1 MLAFSFVRFV
11 LFVVKRF
18 VSSRLIGQMNGRRSS
33 TGRSG
38 RFVRN
43 SQFFWSMLNAKSEDI
58 GRSLIKNFG
67 GHHHKREENTVWR
80 TVLILDEPD
89 QRIWAETLQAC
100 GMRVAAASDA
110 GSTPEIGCDDGTVV
124 VPISECSARADSRFS
139 VDLLPSR
146 RP

>member
-1 MLAFSFVRFV
+1 VTE
-11 LFVVKRF
+11 
-18 VSSRLIGQMNGRRSS
+18 NGYRNIIIPAMMKPGEGPRQA
-33 TGRSG
+33 TEA
-38 RFVRN
+38 N